1 MDRIKKIALI
11 VLGSFSLL
19 LGIIGIFLP
28 LLPTTPLL
36 LLAASSYLRSSDKLY
51 KALIRNK
58 YLGSY
63 IKNYQEKR
71 AIPKKTKILALT
83 LLWVSIGSS
92 VVFLIS
98 KIFVRVIIITIAS
111 IVTIHILKLKT
122 LTDEDLIIDMSDRDK
137 QETLTNEDEK

>member
-1 MDRIKKIALI
+1 MDRIKKVALI

-36 LLAASSYLRSSDKLY
+36 LLAAGCYLRSSDKLY

-71 AIPKKTKILALT
+71 AIPKNTKILAIT

-92 VVFLIS
+92 VIFLIS

-122 LTDEDLIIDMSDRDK
+122 LTDEDMIIDLSDRDK
-137 QETLTNEDEK
+137 QENLTNEDEK